1 MKLTWPI
8 PQNLHCVTCQSLSIG
23 LNEITILDEFK
34 TVFLI
39 YIAMSNTM
47 FQNSNSLFLHVHIS
61 SSSVAV
67 T

>member
-8 PQNLHCVTCQSLSIG
+8 PQNLHCVTCQSLSIR